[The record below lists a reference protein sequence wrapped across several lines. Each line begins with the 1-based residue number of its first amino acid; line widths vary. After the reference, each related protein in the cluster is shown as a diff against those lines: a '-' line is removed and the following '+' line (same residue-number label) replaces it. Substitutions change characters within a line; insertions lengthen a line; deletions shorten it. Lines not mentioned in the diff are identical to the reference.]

1 MNKNRTPEELA
12 EDYFRSEEF
21 KKQLEIINNE
31 SVQHILY
38 GSTNELLKREYLDF
52 DSIIERYNLSE
63 KEIEDL
69 SKLRK

>member
-1 MNKNRTPEELA
+1 MKNRTPEELA

-21 KKQLEIINNE
+21 KKQLEIINKE

-38 GSTNELLKREYLDF
+38 VSTNGLLKREYLSF
-52 DSIIERYNLSE
+52 DTIVERYNLSE

-69 SKLRK
+69 NKLRK